1 MIRNMDELLKAA
13 SSGKSHTLAVACAQD
28 PEVLRAVWT
37 ARKAGMAEAVL
48 VGDEA
53 RIRALAETSQ
63 LSLDDFSIVHEP
75 DETLACR

>member
-1 MIRNMDELLKAA
+1 MDELLKAA

-37 ARKAGMAEAVL
+37 ARKAGMTEAVL

-53 RIRALAETSQ
+53 ALSK
-63 LSLDDFSIVHEP
+63 L
-75 DETLACR
+75 

>member
-37 ARKAGMAEAVL
+37 ARKAGMTEAVL

-53 RIRALAETSQ
+53 RIWTISPSSMSRMRRWPAERR
-63 LSLDDFSIVHEP
+63 FP
-75 DETLACR
+75 